1 MLMAAVTGS
10 EIFLENVI
18 SEHMTSALAKME
30 EAGIRTI
37 DEIDGMRV
45 LPCEKIRPT
54 DIKTLPYP
62 GFPTDMQAQ
71 FMAALALADGA
82 STVTETVFENR
93 FMHVA
98 ELNKMGANIRI
109 EGRSALINGV
119 TKLHGAEV
127 NATDLRAGAAMII
140 AGLVADGKTIIGE
153 TKHLYRGY
161 ENLIGKLQGLG
172 IKVYEEI

>member
-1 MLMAAVTGS
+1 
-10 EIFLENVI
+10 
-18 SEHMTSALAKME
+18 
-30 EAGIRTI
+30 
-37 DEIDGMRV
+37 
-45 LPCEKIRPT
+45 
-54 DIKTLPYP
+54 
-62 GFPTDMQAQ
+62 
-71 FMAALALADGA
+71 
-82 STVTETVFENR
+82 
-93 FMHVA
+93 
-98 ELNKMGANIRI
+98 MGANIRI

-172 IKVYEEI
+172 IKVYEEN